1 MKINFTK
8 LLAPAMILGALV
20 FGTSAMAQGNGWHQG
35 WNNNYHNNS
44 YNQQY
49 PSYQQKQSLNERIQ
63 NQKQRI
69 NDGIRD
75 RSLTFNEANNL
86 RSRLAQ
92 LERQVAFSNGKGYM
106 TTVQFNQFQ
115 TQLDQISN
123 VIYNA
128 KHNAQNANYNNYRR
142 F

>member
-8 LLAPAMILGALV
+8 LLAPAMILGSLV
-20 FGTSAMAQGNGWHQG
+20 FGTTAMAQGNGWHQG

-49 PSYQQKQSLNERIQ
+49 PGYQQKQSLNERIQ

-75 RSLTFNEANNL
+75 RSLTASEANNL
-86 RSRLAQ
+86 RSRLSN

-115 TQLDQISN
+115 SQLDQISN

-128 KHNAQNANYNNYRR
+128 KHNAQNANYRR